1 MVRSMRDETLPLD
14 HFEALYARSSDPWK
28 FATSS
33 YERAKYE
40 ATLAALPRERYR
52 EALEVGCSIG
62 VFTERLADRCDKLL
76 AIEPVA
82 SALAAARRRNA
93 HHGHVRFSPAF
104 IPSDWPDGCFDLVI
118 LSEVLDYLGT
128 TDLHIL
134 AERLRGALQPHADV
148 LLVHWVGKKR
158 SETAQP
164 GEASEILLTVTRE
177 FLHPLA
183 QSRNADYRLDI
194 LRRFA

>member
-1 MVRSMRDETLPLD
+1 MRDETLPLD

-33 YERAKYE
+33 YETAKYE

-52 EALEVGCSIG
+52 QALEVGCSIG
-62 VFTERLADRCDKLL
+62 VFTERLAECCDKLL

-82 SALAAARRRNA
+82 SALAAARSRNA
-93 HHGHVRFSPAF
+93 HHSHVRFAPAF
-104 IPSDWPDGCFDLVI
+104 IPANWPDGCFDLVI
-118 LSEVLDYLGT
+118 LSEVLDYLGA
-128 TDLHIL
+128 TDLDVL
-134 AERLRGALQPHADV
+134 AERLRGALQPDADV
-148 LLVHWVGKKR
+148 LLVHWVGKKKG
-158 SETAQP
+158 EIAHP
-164 GEASEILLTVTRE
+164 GEASEILLTATRD

-183 QSRNADYRLDI
+183 QSRNADYRLDV